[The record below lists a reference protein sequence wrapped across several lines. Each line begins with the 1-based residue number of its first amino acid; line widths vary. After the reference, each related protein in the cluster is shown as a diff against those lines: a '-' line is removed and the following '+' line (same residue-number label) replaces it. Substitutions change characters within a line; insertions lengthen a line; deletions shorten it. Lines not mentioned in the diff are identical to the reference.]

1 MPQENH
7 LAMVEEMRQ
16 RKGVSGGYPGCKLV
30 MGALEQCSL
39 GQRAGVDGG
48 TA

>member
-7 LAMVEEMRQ
+7 LTIVEEMRQ
-16 RKGVSGGYPGCKLV
+16 RKGVSDGYPGYELV
-30 MGALEQCSL
+30 MGALEQRSL